1 MNEEFNLSEKIK
13 QLDEMIELEELNTDF
28 SSISERQ
35 LVGVYKELKK
45 DIKEFIRLLKEEFDI
60 NYKQVWGIN
69 QIKEIIDKL
78 AGDKLVEKE
87 K

>member
-13 QLDEMIELEELNTDF
+13 QLDEMIELKELNADF

-69 QIKEIIDKL
+69 QIKEIINKL
-78 AGDKLVEKE
+78 AGDKLVEKG

>member
-1 MNEEFNLSEKIK
+1 MKEEFNLSEKIK

-45 DIKEFIRLLKEEFDI
+45 DIKEFIRLLKEELSYGCAHCLDG
-60 NYKQVWGIN
+60 KAR
-69 QIKEIIDKL
+69 IDKL
-78 AGDKLVEKE
+78 AGDKYEIL
-87 K
+87 